1 MLLYGSVSHEGN
13 WLGENIGGW
22 RWQTALS
29 VLGGKVIWWES
40 SLLSLGTEIVHK
52 YSRLQLAEFRLSSVL
67 LSICNV
73 RVGLWLWLT
82 MDITV
87 SIGKKHTFIEK
98 NNFIRYLR
106 IQWIHFPSLWLC
118 LERFRLLIWSF
129 SGEKNDYRHFETSR
143 HKDTT
148 VIDKTW
154 VKPSQKLERSWWL
167 LICHRLWQ
175 C

>member
-1 MLLYGSVSHEGN
+1 MTLANCTIST
-13 WLGENIGGW
+13 W
-22 RWQTALS
+22 RQSDLMRKFLTLVRHWN
-29 VLGGKVIWWES
+29 S
-40 SLLSLGTEIVHK
+40 SQI
-52 YSRLQLAEFRLSSVL
+52 FPF
-67 LSICNV
+67 
-73 RVGLWLWLT
+73 
-82 MDITV
+82 TV
-87 SIGKKHTFIEK
+87 SRVSAFVCFTVDLQCRRWVMVMINNGYHCKYCKKTHFYWK

-143 HKDTT
+143 HKDIT
-148 VIDKTW
+148 VIDKTR